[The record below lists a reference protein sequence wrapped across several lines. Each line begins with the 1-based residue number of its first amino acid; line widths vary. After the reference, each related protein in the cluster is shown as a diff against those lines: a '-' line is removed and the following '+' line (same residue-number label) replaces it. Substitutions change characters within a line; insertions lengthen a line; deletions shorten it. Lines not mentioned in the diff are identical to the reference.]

1 VFIGKSI
8 LSPVNEIRRPT
19 MLDEVMPLHEQHERE
34 VELLMSLDDGD
45 EVPRIV
51 LSCSLKVRD
60 IVVRSQ

>member
-1 VFIGKSI
+1 
-8 LSPVNEIRRPT
+8 
-19 MLDEVMPLHEQHERE
+19 MLDEMMPLHEQHERE